1 MAANSSSRKAQ
12 THPSL
17 THKLLLANLG
27 LCDRL
32 IEESRSALSAAT
44 GRASRFLDWLV
55 EEGKEIE
62 SDVLHRLEENESFA
76 FSEAH
81 IVVMGRHFEETRDRL
96 AAQVEQAVDD
106 AGLTPRAIARTAKR
120 VMHDI
125 VGDDL
130 TRIKGI
136 GPKREAQLHGE
147 GIRTYEQLAFLS
159 KKDAEAL
166 EIKPSWR
173 KQAKKLAAEETAP
186 R

>member
-1 MAANSSSRKAQ
+1 MTTNASNRNAKAP
-12 THPSL
+12 PSL
-17 THKLLLANLG
+17 AHKLLLANLG
-27 LCDRL
+27 LYSRL
-32 IEESRSALSAAT
+32 FDETRSAIHAAS

-96 AAQVEQAVDD
+96 AARVEHAVDD
-106 AGLTPRAIARTAKR
+106 AGLTPRAISRTAKR

-136 GPKREAQLHGE
+136 GPKRESQLHAE

-159 KKDAEAL
+159 KKEAAAL
-166 EIKPSWR
+166 DIKPSWPR
-173 KQAKKLAAEETAP
+173 EAKKLAASLEAS
-186 R
+186 